1 MIDGSLELNGLH
13 DYISPLQL
21 YGKTCNRSV
30 ASMVVTVGWK
40 PLMITV
46 DGTSKVKISRM
57 QLLTSKYETLK
68 MMEET
73 ITEYNVRVL
82 EIANDSFNF
91 GEGTPK
97 SKLVKKTYALRK
109 ENIQMNND
117 LVSDT
122 EDIDCQIENNMS
134 FDQID
139 DCGKDSLA
147 RAIQKEKIQELMD
160 ENQRLLTISPPSVF
174 KMGILGVKIIKILLS
189 IQKNLTFES
198 TCIEFEYK
206 GKRFKSIPTR
216 HPYAHPTNQ
225 RKYLKPISSDSL
237 RLYMLNALIF
247 YKPILVRHLSPTPK
261 MLYWSLPH
269 HNSDDSV
276 FNPSDH
282 LLPESEDIPE
292 TVASGDHNVSI
303 RAPLSSPI
311 NDPNL
316 SQPNPE
322 DLVQA
327 SKLNVKSSKGLPV
340 VTTKTGCQKL
350 PLNIPSVPIDGIS
363 FHHEKNPQRWK
374 YVVQQRI
381 AYEGNVSNKYQ
392 SCVSVMDHIS
402 QAGLSRTILNV

>member
-1 MIDGSLELNGLH
+1 M
-13 DYISPLQL
+13 
-21 YGKTCNRSV
+21 
-30 ASMVVTVGWK
+30 
-40 PLMITV
+40 
-46 DGTSKVKISRM
+46 
-57 QLLTSKYETLK
+57 
-68 MMEET
+68 
-73 ITEYNVRVL
+73 
-82 EIANDSFNF
+82 
-91 GEGTPK
+91 
-97 SKLVKKTYALRK
+97 
-109 ENIQMNND
+109 
-117 LVSDT
+117 
-122 EDIDCQIENNMS
+122 
-134 FDQID
+134 
-139 DCGKDSLA
+139 
-147 RAIQKEKIQELMD
+147 
-160 ENQRLLTISPPSVF
+160 
-174 KMGILGVKIIKILLS
+174 KIIKILLS

-225 RKYLKPISSDSL
+225 RKYLKPISSDSSTSIHVECSNFL
-237 RLYMLNALIF
+237 QAHSCSSPKSHSKDGIPLAEFMKKGLF
-247 YKPILVRHLSPTPK
+247 HKPSPSRDSRRKLDSSMSKEKGHAPMNTRSSSFESSSIG
-261 MLYWSLPH
+261 SLPH

>member
-1 MIDGSLELNGLH
+1 MKKGLFH
-13 DYISPLQL
+13 KPSPSRDSRRKLD
-21 YGKTCNRSV
+21 S
-30 ASMVVTVGWK
+30 SM
-40 PLMITV
+40 
-46 DGTSKVKISRM
+46 S
-57 QLLTSKYETLK
+57 
-68 MMEET
+68 
-73 ITEYNVRVL
+73 
-82 EIANDSFNF
+82 
-91 GEGTPK
+91 
-97 SKLVKKTYALRK
+97 
-109 ENIQMNND
+109 
-117 LVSDT
+117 
-122 EDIDCQIENNMS
+122 
-134 FDQID
+134 
-139 DCGKDSLA
+139 
-147 RAIQKEKIQELMD
+147 KEKGHAPM
-160 ENQRLLTISPPSVF
+160 NTRSS
-174 KMGILGVKIIKILLS
+174 S
-189 IQKNLTFES
+189 FES
-198 TCIEFEYK
+198 S
-206 GKRFKSIPTR
+206 SIG
-216 HPYAHPTNQ
+216 
-225 RKYLKPISSDSL
+225 
-237 RLYMLNALIF
+237 
-247 YKPILVRHLSPTPK
+247 
-261 MLYWSLPH
+261 SLPH

-402 QAGLSRTILNV
+402 QAEFIANLPSNFDDPSSSNYQTIHVRGTQFNISPSLLRHIGTFGVKIPLALPRFFSSFLLHLQPDILTNLDAPSPIHAPYY